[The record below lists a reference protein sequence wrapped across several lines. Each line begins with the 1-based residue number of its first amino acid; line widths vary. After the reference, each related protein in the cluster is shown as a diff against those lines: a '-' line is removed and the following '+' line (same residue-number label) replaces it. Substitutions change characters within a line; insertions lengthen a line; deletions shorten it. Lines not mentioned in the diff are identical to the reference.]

1 MSNRLSWQRALNAVF
16 GTCAVVARD
25 IGNGLMIISHNT
37 LALLGLALVALVA
50 VFGTQPQLRHSVEHH
65 ALTWLTERRDARQSD
80 DNALA
85 AAEPEAVQR
94 VSAMDLHQLPRAQ
107 ASVANW
113 LARRY
118 KVAPEAVARIVQEA
132 WVLGDRARLDPTLIL
147 AVVAVESSF
156 NPLAQS
162 PVGAQGLMQVMT
174 RVHDDKYEAFGG
186 EKAALD
192 PLTNLRVGVQVLK
205 ECIQRAGS
213 IHLGLR
219 TYVGAANLDDDGGY
233 AAKVLDEQEQLK
245 AVAAGRPAGIARPQ
259 PPSTPAS
266 SPDEGQPA
274 PLTARRQTVAIAHLP
289 A

>member
-1 MSNRLSWQRALNAVF
+1 MSNRATWPRALNVLVDV
-16 GTCAVVARD
+16 CAVVAKD
-25 IGNGLMIISHNT
+25 IGHGLMVISHNT
-37 LALLGLALVALVA
+37 LALLGLALVALTA
-50 VFGTQPQLRHSVEHH
+50 VFGTQPQLRHAVEHH
-65 ALTWLTERRDARQSD
+65 ALTWLTERKEARQTADGVLSP
-80 DNALA
+80 
-85 AAEPEAVQR
+85 AEPEAVQR
-94 VSAMDLHQLPRAQ
+94 VSAIDVQRLPRVQ

-132 WVLGDRARLDPTLIL
+132 WALGDRARLDPTLIL

-162 PVGAQGLMQVMT
+162 SVGAQGLMQVMT

-186 EKAALD
+186 ERAALD

-219 TYVGAANLDDDGGY
+219 SYVGASNMDDDGGY
-233 AAKVLDEQEQLK
+233 AAKVLFEQEQLK
-245 AVAAGRPAGIARPQ
+245 SVIAGRPTSASRPGAPSSPSTESEAPQ
-259 PPSTPAS
+259 PS
-266 SPDEGQPA
+266 SS
-274 PLTARRQTVAIAHLP
+274 RQAIGAGHLP
-289 A
+289 T